1 MTQRPRYIAALDQGT
16 TNTKAL
22 LLDEKGQ
29 VVYRASRPVQ
39 ISFPRPAWV
48 EQDAT
53 EIWDT
58 ARAVLEECFSACG
71 NGDIAAIG
79 IANQRESVIAWRRE
93 TGVPEAKCISWQC
106 RRGAE
111 ICGDLRAKNMDAA
124 IFAKTGL
131 RIDPLFS
138 ASKLAWL
145 LANDSELRR
154 LAEHGGVRAGTV
166 DSWLI
171 WNLTGGRVHAT
182 DLSNASRTQ
191 LFHLRDLQWDTE
203 LLSEFGI
210 PLALLPS
217 VQPSNAFF
225 GETVGTGKIPAGI
238 PILSA
243 MGDSHAA
250 LFGHA
255 AFHPGM
261 LKATYGTGSSLMT
274 PVSAPA
280 LHDDRV
286 ATTVAWGLQDQ
297 PPQYALEGNISAT
310 GAAVQWAGEFL
321 RLPNPVSDLS
331 RLALETPD
339 SGGVFFV
346 PALVG
351 LGAPHWDEN
360 ARASISG
367 LSRSSTA
374 PHLARAALESIAFQ
388 VRDVLEAIESVSNT
402 RVPVLLADGGAT
414 GNAQLMRIQADIIGR
429 PVVASASADLSAQGA
444 GWMAGL
450 GCGFWRTL
458 DELAAIPQPVE
469 RYEPQMPESAREEL
483 YAQWKEAVSQVLAG
497 SKRAHGACR

>member
-1 MTQRPRYIAALDQGT
+1 MMQRPRYIAALDQGT

-22 LLDEKGQ
+22 LLDEKSR
-29 VVYRASRPVQ
+29 VVYRAVRPVR

-48 EQDAT
+48 EQDAL
-53 EIWDT
+53 EIWEST
-58 ARAVLEECFSACG
+58 RAVLEECFSACG

-79 IANQRESVIAWRRE
+79 IANQRESVVAWGRE
-93 TGVPEAKCISWQC
+93 TGFPEASCISWQC

-111 ICGDLRAKNMDAA
+111 VCGKLRAKNMDGV

-145 LANDSELRR
+145 LANDTNLRR
-154 LAEHGGVRAGTV
+154 RAELGGVCAGTV

-191 LFHLRDLQWDTE
+191 LFHLRELQWDTE

-210 PLALLPS
+210 PLALLPT
-217 VQPSNAFF
+217 VHPSNAFF
-225 GETVGTGKIPAGI
+225 GETVSTGQILAGV
-238 PILSA
+238 PILSV

-255 AFHPGM
+255 AFRPGM

-286 ATTVAWGLQDQ
+286 ATTVAWGLRDQ
-297 PPQYALEGNISAT
+297 SSQYALEGNISAT

-388 VRDVLEAIESVSNT
+388 VRDVLEVIESVSNN
-402 RVPVLLADGGAT
+402 RVPVLMADGGAT
-414 GNAQLMRIQADIIGR
+414 RNTQLMQIQADIIGR

-450 GCGFWRTL
+450 GCRFWRTL

-469 RYEPQMPESAREEL
+469 RYEPQMLENAREEL
-483 YAQWKEAVSQVLAG
+483 YSHWTQAVTQVLAG
-497 SKRAHGACR
+497 SKRAPWRA